1 MVTLATKLV
10 FITVLAMQFFMVVSL
25 QSKELLMTKD
35 LVHVLN
41 QKTTEYNLKQS
52 MTNVYL
58 ITSPAAKRLRS
69 KFSFLNKP
77 HEKMMVWIY
86 FDGNSNFF
94 FNHLMCQ
101 NISWTCSRAFNRSTM
116 KNMPLELLDWVDTF
130 LILKFFSLVHNF
142 WIIKFPIWCTLCTVH
157 IADLDL
163 TGNFGQSKFST
174 QYKTLV
180 IDTLFTTDTKFVSTR
195 SFRIIE
201 KSVEETQFHT
211 QVKKNAIAFQ

>member
-1 MVTLATKLV
+1 MSISSQALLPSDYDPNSV
-10 FITVLAMQFFMVVSL
+10 FSISL
-25 QSKELLMTKD
+25 MK
-35 LVHVLN
+35 
-41 QKTTEYNLKQS
+41 
-52 MTNVYL
+52 
-58 ITSPAAKRLRS
+58 
-69 KFSFLNKP
+69 
-77 HEKMMVWIY
+77 KMMVWID
-86 FDGNSNFF
+86 FGGNSNFF
-94 FNHLMCQ
+94 FNHLMCH

-211 QVKKNAIAFQ
+211 QVKNIAISLL